1 MHRSYSAIPLVTALA
16 LASGVAWAHTTGL
29 SQSEL
34 VVGTD
39 GAVDARLVFAAVEIS
54 AAASLDANHDGEIT
68 PAEIDAARP
77 DLKKLV
83 LDGVEVKADG
93 RACPASFRGA
103 EVTEA
108 DGLVLE
114 ARYACPPDARAI
126 EATLFLLSELRPG
139 HRHVALLSAGE
150 RSSQKL
156 LSGTNRSLT
165 LELPPA
171 AAVRLAPSSGWRRT
185 TAVVLAVVWTI
196 GLFVLI
202 AWRWRR
208 GRRRKP

>member
-1 MHRSYSAIPLVTALA
+1 MHRSYSAIPLGTALA
-16 LASGVAWAHTTGL
+16 LASSVASAHTSGL

-34 VVGTD
+34 VVGRD
-39 GAVDARLVFAAVEIS
+39 GAVDARLVFAAVEIT

-103 EVTEA
+103 ELTEA

-114 ARYACPPDARAI
+114 ARYACPPDARTI

-171 AAVRLAPSSGWRRT
+171 AVRVAPSSSWRRT
-185 TAVVLAVVWTI
+185 AAVVLAVVWTI

-208 GRRRKP
+208 GRRKP